1 MSSNHAP
8 KDNVFRN
15 RNFRLVFLG
24 ALVSQLGALLY
35 SFAVGFYILQIS
47 HNNAFLQGLYLALCG
62 VTMLVVTPVGGVL
75 GDRFDKA
82 KIMYVCDY
90 LKGGVII
97 LATVL
102 MLLFREADAHI
113 AILFALGI
121 LGNLISGIFNP
132 AAGALLPHIV
142 EADQLQQANAYSSI
156 KGSLEGIVGIVL
168 AGVLYAA
175 MPIHSLFFLIG
186 ACYIA
191 SGLSEMLIRYNH
203 TPPAEQL
210 TLRSAM
216 RDMRDGVIYLKAKK
230 AILTLLCSFLFL
242 NFFFAPLGNNLVP
255 YFVRTDLAGASSYL
269 LDQILTPELWSSVIS
284 VCIGVGSLVGAAIL
298 SKRKPAKKIGY
309 RLAVYICMDA
319 VLMAILT
326 LAYWLAVERGSFL
339 NLFLIGLSLFCLV
352 IGLLN
357 VWINIPVSTTLM
369 RMVDRDKLSKVNSI
383 MSIGSQG
390 MIPLSS
396 VLSGAVLQSFVAS
409 VLLLF
414 CTLGVAA
421 TAILMLRSKSLRE
434 L

>member
-47 HNNAFLQGLYLALCG
+47 QNNAFLQGLYLALCG

-216 RDMRDGVIYLKAKK
+216 RDMRDGVIYLKTKK
-230 AILTLLCSFLFL
+230 AILTLLCSFLVL

-255 YFVRTDLAGASSYL
+255 YFVRTDLAAPVH
-269 LDQILTPELWSSVIS
+269 T
-284 VCIGVGSLVGAAIL
+284 C
-298 SKRKPAKKIGY
+298 
-309 RLAVYICMDA
+309 
-319 VLMAILT
+319 
-326 LAYWLAVERGSFL
+326 
-339 NLFLIGLSLFCLV
+339 
-352 IGLLN
+352 
-357 VWINIPVSTTLM
+357 WI
-369 RMVDRDKLSKVNSI
+369 KY
-383 MSIGSQG
+383 
-390 MIPLSS
+390 
-396 VLSGAVLQSFVAS
+396 
-409 VLLLF
+409 
-414 CTLGVAA
+414 
-421 TAILMLRSKSLRE
+421 
-434 L
+434 